1 MLVSSANTNFGVCS
15 IPTMVMFSNGKEI
28 HRLLVGVK
36 SKDYL
41 LRELDRRTKF

>member
-1 MLVSSANTNFGVCS
+1 
-15 IPTMVMFSNGKEI
+15 MVMFSNGKEI
-28 HRLLVGVK
+28 HRFVGVK